1 MRIIKLVFCL
11 LLATAVYSQE
21 GQFSQYFASSLFLNP
36 GYAGLIST
44 INLSTNYKRSDQ
56 SVDGSF
62 HELYQ
67 VSFTYPL
74 QKITSLKTQSG
85 GVGITA
91 SNEKVGIQGLY
102 QTTKVMLNG
111 SYVLPFDR
119 LGTRK
124 LSFGLQ
130 GGVVQ
135 NKLNYD
141 DLRFG
146 SQYNPY
152 YGYDNILPSE
162 SVDFSPN
169 FFPVFN
175 VGAIFSIV
183 DHYNPILQQNTMQ
196 VGLSIDYLNQ
206 PRYGFLVTESG
217 KNLRRPMILKLVGT
231 SKFGLSTR
239 FFMHPS
245 VLIIT
250 NQDNYQINI
259 GDYFST
265 YLDSNLNTLL
275 QVGAWYR
282 VADSFIFLT
291 GIQYKHINLGI
302 SFDLNSKAINPNEV
316 IYQNSF
322 QPSYEV
328 SLSYTFDFSSGP
340 INVLNPLF

>member
-1 MRIIKLVFCL
+1 MRKVVFILCLTLVTAS
-11 LLATAVYSQE
+11 LAQE
-21 GQFSQYFASSLFLNP
+21 GQFSQYFASSVFLNP
-36 GYAGLIST
+36 GYAGLISAAT
-44 INLSTNYKRSDQ
+44 LSTNYKKSDQ
-56 SVDGSF
+56 SEDGSF

-91 SNEKVGIQGLY
+91 SNEKVGIRGLY
-102 QTTKVMLNG
+102 QTTKVLLNG
-111 SYVLPFDR
+111 SYVLAFDR
-119 LGTRK
+119 LSTRK

-135 NKLNYD
+135 NKLNFG
-141 DLRFG
+141 DLTFG

-152 YGYDNILPSE
+152 IGHDNLLPSE
-162 SVDFSPN
+162 SVDLSPN
-169 FFPVFN
+169 IFPVFN
-175 VGAIFSIV
+175 VGVVFSVV

-196 VGLSIDYLNQ
+196 LGVSIDYLNQ

-217 KNLRRPMILKLVGT
+217 ENLRRPMILKLVGT
-231 SKFGLSTR
+231 SKLKLSTR
-239 FFMHPS
+239 FFIHPS
-245 VLIIT
+245 ALIIT
-250 NQDNYQINI
+250 NQNNYQFNI
-259 GDYFST
+259 GSYFST

-275 QVGAWYR
+275 QIGGWYR
-282 VADSFIFLT
+282 VADAFIFLT
-291 GIQYKHINLGI
+291 GIQYKHINLGV
-302 SFDLNSKAINPNEV
+302 SFDLNSNSINPNAV